1 MADLPKSTPV
11 MLTAI
16 ALLIGYVGYTGT
28 GLAPLGMKGLIARQE
43 RVTRMADTLVQLQA
57 QIDTAKHDLALGS
70 VEDLKKRVDAYRAS
84 LGILRTL
91 VPEQREV
98 NNLLDDIQIRAK
110 ARGVIFSGFTP
121 SAPEPGPAPYDTYSY
136 QLSVIGHYHQVGEF
150 LTDIAS
156 LRRII
161 VPGNVVI
168 GAANVAQARVLGDT
182 TAMLEARFSIK
193 TYVKAQTA
201 EDSTD
206 AP

>member
-11 MLTAI
+11 MLTCI
-16 ALLIGYVGYTGT
+16 ALLVGYVGYTGT
-28 GLAPLGMKGLIARQE
+28 GLNAIGMKGLRARQE
-43 RVTRMADTLVQLQA
+43 RVTLMTDTLTRLRA
-57 QIDTAKHDLALGS
+57 EIDTAKRDLAHGS
-70 VEDLKKRVDAYRAS
+70 VEELKKRVEAYKAS

-110 ARGVIFSGFTP
+110 VRGVTFAGF
-121 SAPEPGPAPYDTYSY
+121 APVPPEAGPAPYDTYSY
-136 QLSVIGHYHQVGEF
+136 KLSVIGHYHQVGQF
-150 LTDIAS
+150 LTDLAS

-161 VPGNVVI
+161 VPGDVTI
-168 GAANVAQARVLGDT
+168 GAANATQARALGDT

-193 TYVKAQTA
+193 TYVKAKTT
-201 EDSTD
+201 EDSTN

>member
-11 MLTAI
+11 MLTVI
-16 ALLIGYVGYTGT
+16 ALLLGYVGYTGV
-28 GLAPLGMKGLIARQE
+28 GLGTLGMHGLKVRQE
-43 RVTRMADTLVQLQA
+43 RVALLTDTLTRLQA
-57 QIDTAKHDLALGS
+57 AIDTAKRDLAGGS
-70 VEDLKKRVDAYRAS
+70 VEDLRKRVEAYKAS
-84 LGILRTL
+84 LGVLRTL

-110 ARGVIFSGFTP
+110 ARGVTFAGFAP
-121 SAPEPGPAPYDTYSY
+121 VPPEPGPAPYDTYSY
-136 QLSVIGHYHQVGEF
+136 KLSVIGHYHQVGEF

-161 VPGNVVI
+161 VPGDVVI
-168 GAANVAQARVLGDT
+168 GAANATQARALGDT

-193 TYVKAQTA
+193 TYVKAKAA
-201 EDSTD
+201 EDSTN

>member
-1 MADLPKSTPV
+1 MADSPKSTPM

-16 ALLIGYVGYTGT
+16 ALLVGYVGYTGT
-28 GLAPLGMKGLIARQE
+28 GLAPLKMKGLATRQV
-43 RVTRMADTLVQLQA
+43 RVTAMADTLATLQA
-57 QIDTAKHDLALGS
+57 QIDTAKHDLARGS
-70 VEDLKKRVDAYRAS
+70 LEDLKKRVEAYRAS
-84 LGILRTL
+84 LGILSTL

-110 ARGVIFSGFTP
+110 VRGVTFSSFAP

-136 QLSVIGHYHQVGEF
+136 QLAVIGHYHQVGQF

-168 GAANVAQARVLGDT
+168 GAANVTQARALGDT

-193 TYVKAQTA
+193 TYVKAKSA
-201 EDSTD
+201 EDSTN

>member
-11 MLTAI
+11 KLTCI
-16 ALLIGYVGYTGT
+16 ALLVGYVGYTGT
-28 GLAPLGMKGLIARQE
+28 GLNAIGMKGLRARQE
-43 RVTRMADTLVQLQA
+43 RVTLMTDTLTRLRA
-57 QIDTAKHDLALGS
+57 EIDTAKRDLAHGS
-70 VEDLKKRVDAYRAS
+70 VEELKKRVEAYKAS

-110 ARGVIFSGFTP
+110 VRGVTFSGF
-121 SAPEPGPAPYDTYSY
+121 APVPPEAGPAPYDTYSY
-136 QLSVIGHYHQVGEF
+136 KLSVIGHYHQVGQF

-161 VPGNVVI
+161 VPGDVTI
-168 GAANVAQARVLGDT
+168 GAANATQARALGDT

-193 TYVKAQTA
+193 TYVKAKTT
-201 EDSTD
+201 EDSTN

>member
-1 MADLPKSTPV
+1 MADLPKSTPM

-16 ALLIGYVGYTGT
+16 ALLVGYVGYTGT
-28 GLAPLGMKGLIARQE
+28 GLAPLRMKGLISRQE
-43 RVTRMADTLVQLQA
+43 RVTRMADTLAQLQA
-57 QIDTAKHDLALGS
+57 QIDTAKHDLARGS

-110 ARGVIFSGFTP
+110 ARGVTFSGFTP
-121 SAPEPGPAPYDTYSY
+121 SAPESGPAPYDTYSY
-136 QLSVIGHYHQVGEF
+136 QLSVIGHYHQVGQF

-161 VPGNVVI
+161 VPGDVVI
-168 GAANVAQARVLGDT
+168 GAANAAQARVLGDT

-193 TYVKAQTA
+193 TYVKAQA
-201 EDSTD
+201 
-206 AP
+206 AFQVA

>member
-11 MLTAI
+11 MLTCI
-16 ALLIGYVGYTGT
+16 ALLVGYVGYTGT
-28 GLAPLGMKGLIARQE
+28 GLNALGMKGLRARQE
-43 RVTRMADTLVQLQA
+43 RVTLMTDTLTRLRA
-57 QIDTAKHDLALGS
+57 EIDTAKRDLAHGS
-70 VEDLKKRVDAYRAS
+70 VEELKKRVEAYKAS

-110 ARGVIFSGFTP
+110 VRGVTFSGF
-121 SAPEPGPAPYDTYSY
+121 APVPPEAGPAPYDTYSY
-136 QLSVIGHYHQVGEF
+136 KLSVIGHYHQVGQF

-161 VPGNVVI
+161 VPGDVTI
-168 GAANVAQARVLGDT
+168 GAANATQARALGDT

-193 TYVKAQTA
+193 TYVKAKTT
-201 EDSTD
+201 EDSTN

>member
-11 MLTAI
+11 LLTCI
-16 ALLIGYVGYTGT
+16 ALLVGYVGYTGT
-28 GLAPLGMKGLIARQE
+28 GLNAIGMKGLRARQE
-43 RVTRMADTLVQLQA
+43 RVTLMTDTLTRLQA
-57 QIDTAKHDLALGS
+57 EIDTAKRDLAHGS
-70 VEDLKKRVDAYRAS
+70 VEELKKRVEAYKAS

-110 ARGVIFSGFTP
+110 VRGVTFSGF
-121 SAPEPGPAPYDTYSY
+121 APVPPEAGPAPYDTYSY
-136 QLSVIGHYHQVGEF
+136 KLSVIGHYHQVGQF

-161 VPGNVVI
+161 VPGDVTI
-168 GAANVAQARVLGDT
+168 GAANATQARALGDT

-193 TYVKAQTA
+193 TYVKAKTT
-201 EDSTD
+201 EDSTN

>member
-16 ALLIGYVGYTGT
+16 ALLVGYVGYTGT
-28 GLAPLGMKGLIARQE
+28 GLAPLGMKGLSTRQE

-57 QIDTAKHDLALGS
+57 QIDTAKHDLARGS

-110 ARGVIFSGFTP
+110 ARGVTFSGFTP
-121 SAPEPGPAPYDTYSY
+121 SAPEAGPAPYDTYSY
-136 QLSVIGHYHQVGEF
+136 QLSVIGHYHQVGQF

-168 GAANVAQARVLGDT
+168 GAANASQARVLGDT
-182 TAMLEARFSIK
+182 TAMLEARFTIK
-193 TYVKAQTA
+193 TYVKAQAA

>member
-1 MADLPKSTPV
+1 MGDMPKSMPV

-16 ALLIGYVGYTGT
+16 ALLVGYVGYTGT
-28 GLAPLGMKGLIARQE
+28 GLDMVGMKGLQSRQV
-43 RVTRMADTLVQLQA
+43 RVTQLTDTLARLQA
-57 QIDTAKHDLALGS
+57 EIDTAKHDLAQGS
-70 VEDLKKRVDAYRAS
+70 VEDLKKRVEAYKAS
-84 LGILRTL
+84 LGVLRTL

-110 ARGVIFSGFTP
+110 VRGVTFSGFTP
-121 SAPEPGPAPYDTYSY
+121 APPEPGPAPYDTYSY
-136 QLSVIGHYHQVGEF
+136 KLAVIGHYHQVGQF

-161 VPGNVVI
+161 VPGDVQI
-168 GAANVAQARVLGDT
+168 GAANPAQARALGDT

-193 TYVKAQTA
+193 TYVRAPAVEDTA
-201 EDSTD
+201 H

>member
-11 MLTAI
+11 MLTCI
-16 ALLIGYVGYTGT
+16 ALLVGYVGYTGT
-28 GLAPLGMKGLIARQE
+28 GLNAIGMKGLRARQE
-43 RVTRMADTLVQLQA
+43 RVTLMTDTLTRLRA
-57 QIDTAKHDLALGS
+57 EIDTAKRDLAHGS
-70 VEDLKKRVDAYRAS
+70 VEELKKRVEAYKAS

-110 ARGVIFSGFTP
+110 VRGVTFSGF
-121 SAPEPGPAPYDTYSY
+121 APVPPEAGPAPYDTYSY
-136 QLSVIGHYHQVGEF
+136 KLSVIGHYHQVGQF

-161 VPGNVVI
+161 VPGDVTI
-168 GAANVAQARVLGDT
+168 GAANATQARALGDT

-193 TYVKAQTA
+193 TYVKAKTT
-201 EDSTD
+201 EDSTN

>member
-11 MLTAI
+11 MLTCI
-16 ALLIGYVGYTGT
+16 ALLVGYVGYTGT
-28 GLAPLGMKGLIARQE
+28 GLNAIGMKGLRARQE
-43 RVTRMADTLVQLQA
+43 RVTLMTDTLTRLQA
-57 QIDTAKHDLALGS
+57 EIDTAKRDLAHGS
-70 VEDLKKRVDAYRAS
+70 VEELKKRVEAYKAS

-110 ARGVIFSGFTP
+110 VRGVTFSGF
-121 SAPEPGPAPYDTYSY
+121 APVPPEAGPAPYDTYSY
-136 QLSVIGHYHQVGEF
+136 KLSVIGHYHQVGQF

-161 VPGNVVI
+161 VPGDVTI
-168 GAANVAQARVLGDT
+168 GAANATQARALGDT

-193 TYVKAQTA
+193 TYVKAKTT
-201 EDSTD
+201 EDSTN

>member
-16 ALLIGYVGYTGT
+16 ALLVGYVGYTGT
-28 GLAPLGMKGLIARQE
+28 GLAPLGMKGLAARQAH
-43 RVTRMADTLVQLQA
+43 VTQMANDLVQLQA
-57 QIDTAKHDLALGS
+57 QIDAAKHDLALGS

-98 NNLLDDIQIRAK
+98 NDLLDDIQIRAK
-110 ARGVIFSGFTP
+110 VRGVTFSGFAP

-136 QLSVIGHYHQVGEF
+136 QLSVIGHYHQVGQF

-168 GAANVAQARVLGDT
+168 GAANATQARALGDT

>member
-11 MLTAI
+11 MLTVI
-16 ALLIGYVGYTGT
+16 ALLVGYVGYTGT
-28 GLAPLGMKGLIARQE
+28 GLDMVGMKGLQSRQQ
-43 RVTRMADTLVQLQA
+43 RVVLLSDTLTRLQA
-57 QIDTAKHDLALGS
+57 EIDTAKRDLASGS
-70 VEDLKKRVDAYRAS
+70 VEDLRKRVDAYKAS
-84 LGILRTL
+84 LGVLRTL

-110 ARGVIFSGFTP
+110 VRGVTFSGFSP
-121 SAPEPGPAPYDTYSY
+121 VPPEAGPAPYDTYSY
-136 QLSVIGHYHQVGEF
+136 KLSVIGHYHQVGQF

-161 VPGNVVI
+161 VPGEVI
-168 GAANVAQARVLGDT
+168 IGSANQAQARALGDT

-193 TYVKAQTA
+193 TYVKARMT
-201 EDSTD
+201 EDSTN

>member
-1 MADLPKSTPV
+1 MPKSTPV
-11 MLTAI
+11 MLALV

-28 GLAPLGMKGLIARQE
+28 GLNTVGMSGLKARQE
-43 RVTRMADTLVQLQA
+43 RVTLMADSLTQIQA
-57 QIDTAKHDLALGS
+57 QIDTAKRDLARGS
-70 VEDLKKRVDAYRAS
+70 VEELRKRVEAYKAS
-84 LGILRTL
+84 LGVLRTL

-110 ARGVIFSGFTP
+110 VRGVTFSGFSP
-121 SAPEPGPAPYDTYSY
+121 VPPQVGPAPYDTYSY
-136 QLSVIGHYHQVGEF
+136 NLAVIGHYHQVGQF

-168 GAANVAQARVLGDT
+168 GAANTAQARALGDT
-182 TAMLEARFSIK
+182 TAMLEARFTIK
-193 TYVKAQTA
+193 TYVKAKAA
-201 EDSTD
+201 EDSTN